1 MTYYIK
7 YDIII
12 IIVKNSK
19 QREMMMKKRL
29 LIFDLDG
36 TIADTLPTIA
46 EAINMCARHFGYPEK
61 SDDEVRA
68 AVGNGVGVLLQK
80 TMPQS
85 AMSDDAQQQ
94 EIKEYFALCYEQTQ
108 AKINSAY
115 SGMAELMR
123 ELYSKGYIL
132 AVLSNKPDK
141 LVKMIVNNIFPDGI
155 ISISM
160 GQSELPKKPDPTVPL
175 MIAERF
181 GVAPTDTYFIGD
193 SEVDVITGKNAGM
206 ITLAVSWGFRDRAVL
221 EEAKPDFLFDTREEL
236 LTYFRNITN

>member
-1 MTYYIK
+1 
-7 YDIII
+7 
-12 IIVKNSK
+12 
-19 QREMMMKKRL
+19 MMKKRL

-85 AMSDDAQQQ
+85 AMSDDAQNQK
-94 EIKEYFALCYEQTQ
+94 IKEYFALCYEQTQ

-175 MIAERF
+175 MIAASLGASAEEC
-181 GVAPTDTYFIGD
+181 AFIGD
-193 SEVDVITGKNAGM
+193 SDVDVLTAKNSGM
-206 ITLAVSWGFRDRAVL
+206 YSVAVTWGYRPRSELLGADSLVDTADELLA
-221 EEAKPDFLFDTREEL
+221 LFD
-236 LTYFRNITN
+236 

>member
-1 MTYYIK
+1 
-7 YDIII
+7 
-12 IIVKNSK
+12 VKNSK

-85 AMSDDAQQQ
+85 AMSDDAQNQK
-94 EIKEYFALCYEQTQ
+94 IKESYALCYEQTQ

-141 LVKMIVNNIFPDGI
+141 LVKMIVDNIFPDGI

-160 GQSELPKKPDPTVPL
+160 GQSELPKKPDPTVPI
-175 MIAERF
+175 MIAEKF

-221 EEAKPDFLFDTREEL
+221 EEVKPDFLFDTREEL